1 MLASFKPKGYGWKQH
16 PGLLTTKTTEVV
28 LSRESG
34 NVKDPNAIR
43 VLSDGSSAG
52 WVPRELA
59 ESLAPVIDNGGI
71 LSARVVQEGV
81 IEIEQVQ

>member
-1 MLASFKPKGYGWKQH
+1 
-16 PGLLTTKTTEVV
+16 
-28 LSRESG
+28 
-34 NVKDPNAIR
+34 VKDPNAIR
-43 VLSDGSSAG
+43 VLSDVSSAG

-59 ESLAPVIDNGGI
+59 ESLAPVIDNKGI